1 LVDSRRRIAL
11 SFDVEE
17 WFQTH
22 AAQTAYPREEWDS
35 LESRVSGNIRRIF
48 SILDD
53 AGARA
58 TFFFLG
64 WIVDRYPVL
73 AREAH
78 ERGHEVA
85 SHGYSHTPLTSMD
98 SDSFAR
104 ELELTEKAFEG
115 ASVPAPTGFRAP
127 SFTLV
132 DETLWALDVLL
143 SAGYGYDSSVY
154 PMFRHRYGMPGAP
167 VVPFTFGGGDGRLLE
182 LPMAVALSGR
192 RRIPVAGGAYLRF
205 MPFLLYS
212 RFIERVT
219 GEDRVPV
226 LYLHPWELDR
236 GGVLWRSKLRQRVRQ
251 GFGSG
256 PGAERKLRTLLGRYR
271 SVTLAD
277 LASEVTGPPEW
288 DPRTCPDPPSRRLR
302 SLL

>member
-1 LVDSRRRIAL
+1 LVDPRSCIAL

-22 AAQTAYPREEWDS
+22 AAETAYPREEWDK
-35 LESRVSGNIRRIF
+35 LESRVSANIRRIF

-64 WIVDRYPVL
+64 WIVDRHPGL

-78 ERGHEVA
+78 ERGHDVA

-98 SDSFAR
+98 RSSFAK
-104 ELELTEKAFEG
+104 ELEMTEKAFER
-115 ASVPAPTGFRAP
+115 ASVPAPSGYRAP
-127 SFTLV
+127 NFTLV
-132 DETLWALDVLL
+132 EETLWALDVLTT
-143 SAGYGYDSSVY
+143 SGYAYDSSIY

-167 VVPFTFGGGDGRLLE
+167 VVPFTFGGAGGRLLE

-205 MPFLLYS
+205 MPFFLYS
-212 RFIERVT
+212 RFIERVI

-226 LYLHPWELDR
+226 LYLHPWELDP
-236 GGVLWRSKLRQRVRQ
+236 GGVLRRSQLRQRVRQ

-256 PGAERKLRTLLGRYR
+256 PGAERKLTTLLGRYR
-271 SVTLAD
+271 SVTLAG
-277 LASEVTGPPEW
+277 LASKVTDPPEW
-288 DPRTCPDPPSRRLR
+288 DPRA
-302 SLL
+302 